1 MRTFRAPVPSV
12 LDVSKTNRA
21 LKKVANEAAVAA
33 APRLKRVS
41 SSLWVDIFIVFVTGV
56 LFAIAWPTLQVTH
69 HVPAGVQPV
78 IAGLAALPLL
88 LIRSNPALGWAISAA
103 GALVIPLV
111 FDRTDDYDFPWQVVH
126 VMVIMALLLAVSM
139 RSPLAVVGVSW
150 MATALLFL
158 ANAPGQ
164 DGRGWAVGLTALVLF
179 GLLIRWLV
187 LSRRQLARQEE
198 VTEVERARRA
208 ILEEKA
214 RIARDLHDVVA
225 HHMSL
230 VVVQAQSAPYRIDDV
245 SPAARAEFESIGA
258 TARDALNEIRG
269 MLGVLRSDGQLA
281 EDAPMPGLDRI
292 DELVEG
298 SRRAGMQVRVER
310 FGVPE
315 RLSDSAG
322 LTMYRI
328 LQESLSNAAR
338 HAPGAP
344 VRVIL
349 SGDGGLA
356 TMAVVNDP
364 PVGTAVSTV
373 ADHAGGHGI
382 TGMRDRAS
390 SVGGSLIAQ
399 PRPDGGFE
407 VLARV
412 PAVPGAAVS
421 SGHVAPA

>member
-1 MRTFRAPVPSV
+1 M
-12 LDVSKTNRA
+12 
-21 LKKVANEAAVAA
+21 AA

-41 SSLWVDIFIVFVTGV
+41 SSQWVDVFIIFVTGV

-88 LIRSNPALGWAISAA
+88 LVRANPALGWAISAA

-126 VMVIMALLLAVSM
+126 VMVMMVLLVAVSM
-139 RSPLAVVGVSW
+139 RAPIPVVGVAWVS
-150 MATALLFL
+150 TVLLFL
-158 ANAPGQ
+158 ADAPGQ

-187 LSRRQLARQEE
+187 LSRRELARQEE
-198 VTEVERARRA
+198 VNEVERARRA

-298 SRRAGMQVRVER
+298 SRRAGMQVQVDRI
-310 FGVPE
+310 GMPE

-349 SGDGGLA
+349 GGDGGLA
-356 TMAVVNDP
+356 TMAVVNDR
-364 PVGTAVSTV
+364 PVGTTVSTV

-382 TGMRDRAS
+382 AGMRDRAS
-390 SVGGSLIAQ
+390 SVGGSLVAQ

-421 SGHVAPA
+421 SGHVTPA

>member
-1 MRTFRAPVPSV
+1 M
-12 LDVSKTNRA
+12 SKTNRA

>member
-1 MRTFRAPVPSV
+1 M
-12 LDVSKTNRA
+12 SKTNRA

-33 APRLKRVS
+33 APRLKRMS
-41 SSLWVDIFIVFVTGV
+41 SSLWVDVFIVFVTGV
-56 LFAIAWPTLQVTH
+56 LFAVAWPTLQVTH

-88 LIRSNPALGWAISAA
+88 LIRANPALGWAISAA

-111 FDRTDDYDFPWQVVH
+111 FERTDDYDFPWQVVH

-187 LSRRQLARQEE
+187 LSRRELARQEE
-198 VTEVERARRA
+198 VNEVERARRA

-230 VVVQAQSAPYRIDDV
+230 VVVQAQSAPYRIEDV
-245 SPAARAEFESIGA
+245 SPAAQAEFESIGA

-298 SRRAGMQVRVER
+298 SRRAGMQVQVDRI
-310 FGVPE
+310 GMPE

-344 VRVIL
+344 VRVTL
-349 SGDGGLA
+349 GRDGGLA
-356 TMAVVNDP
+356 TLAVVNAP
-364 PVGTAVSTV
+364 PVGAAPSAV

-390 SVGGSLIAQ
+390 SVGGSLTAQ

-412 PAVPGAAVS
+412 PAVPGI
-421 SGHVAPA
+421 G

>member
-1 MRTFRAPVPSV
+1 M
-12 LDVSKTNRA
+12 SKTQRA
-21 LKKVANEAAVAA
+21 LKKATNQAAVAA
-33 APRLKRVS
+33 APRLRRLS
-41 SSLWVDIFIVFVTGV
+41 SSQWVDIFIVLVTGV
-56 LFAIAWPTLQVTH
+56 LFAIAWPTLQLTH

-88 LIRSNPALGWAISAA
+88 LIRANPALGWAISSG
-103 GALVIPLV
+103 GALVIPIV
-111 FDRTDDYDFPWQVVH
+111 FDRVDGYDFPWQVVH
-126 VMVIMALLLAVSM
+126 VMVLVALLVAVSL
-139 RSPLAVVGVSW
+139 RAPIPVVGVAWVS
-150 MATALLFL
+150 TVLLFL
-158 ANAPGQ
+158 ADAPGQ

-198 VTEVERARRA
+198 VNEVERARRA

-292 DELVEG
+292 DELVAG
-298 SRRAGMQVRVER
+298 SRRAGMQVHLDRAEM
-310 FGVPE
+310 PA

-322 LTMYRI
+322 LTVYRI

-344 VRVIL
+344 VRVVL
-349 SGDGGLA
+349 GRDGGLA
-356 TMAVVNDP
+356 TLAVVNDP
-364 PVGTAVSTV
+364 PAGAGPAAV
-373 ADHAGGHGI
+373 ADPAGGHGI
-382 TGMRDRAS
+382 AGMRERAQ
-390 SVGGSLIAQ
+390 SVGGTLTAQ

-407 VLARV
+407 VSARV
-412 PAVPGAAVS
+412 PVLPGAAVS
-421 SGHVAPA
+421 NGRVAPA

>member
-1 MRTFRAPVPSV
+1 M
-12 LDVSKTNRA
+12 
-21 LKKVANEAAVAA
+21 AA

>member
-1 MRTFRAPVPSV
+1 M
-12 LDVSKTNRA
+12 SKTNRA

-41 SSLWVDIFIVFVTGV
+41 SSQWVDVFIVFVTGV

-78 IAGLAALPLL
+78 IAGLAAMPLL
-88 LIRSNPALGWAISAA
+88 LVRANPALGWAISAA
-103 GALVIPLV
+103 GALVIPIA
-111 FDRTDDYDFPWQVVH
+111 FERTDDYDFPWQVVH
-126 VMVIMALLLAVSM
+126 VMVMMVLLVAVSM
-139 RSPLAVVGVSW
+139 RAPIPVVGVAWVS
-150 MATALLFL
+150 TVLLFL
-158 ANAPGQ
+158 ADAPGQ

-298 SRRAGMQVRVER
+298 SRRAGMQVQVDRI
-310 FGVPE
+310 GMPE
-315 RLSDSAG
+315 QLSDSAG

-349 SGDGGLA
+349 GRDGGLA
-356 TMAVVNDP
+356 TMAVVNDRP
-364 PVGTAVSTV
+364 LGTTVSTV

-390 SVGGSLIAQ
+390 SVGGSLVAQ

-421 SGHVAPA
+421 SGHVTPA

>member
-1 MRTFRAPVPSV
+1 M
-12 LDVSKTNRA
+12 
-21 LKKVANEAAVAA
+21 
-33 APRLKRVS
+33 
-41 SSLWVDIFIVFVTGV
+41 FVTAV
-56 LFAIAWPTLQVTH
+56 LFTIAWPTLQVTH
-69 HVPAGVQPV
+69 HVPAGVQPLV
-78 IAGLAALPLL
+78 AGIAALPLI
-88 LIRSNPALGWAISAA
+88 LIRANPALGWAVSAA

-126 VMVIMALLLAVSM
+126 VMVLMALLLAVSM
-139 RSPLAVVGVSW
+139 RSPLPVVGVAWVS
-150 MATALLFL
+150 TALLFL

-164 DGRGWAVGLTALVLF
+164 DGRGWAFGLTALVAF

-187 LSRRQLARQEE
+187 LSRRQLAQQEE
-198 VTEVERARRA
+198 VAEVERARRA
-208 ILEEKA
+208 ILEERA

-230 VVVQAQSAPYRIDDV
+230 VVVQAQSAPYRLGGLTDD
-245 SPAARAEFESIGA
+245 AKAEFDSIGA
-258 TARDALNEIRG
+258 TAREALNEIRG
-269 MLGVLRSDGQLA
+269 MLGVLRSDGHLP
-281 EDAPMPGLDRI
+281 EHAPMPGLDRI

-298 SRRAGMQVRVER
+298 SRRAGMQVQVDRI
-310 FGVPE
+310 GMPE
-315 RLSDSAG
+315 QLSDSAG

-349 SGDGGLA
+349 GGDAGLA

-364 PVGTAVSTV
+364 PVGTTASTV

-390 SVGGSLIAQ
+390 SVGGSLVAQ

-412 PAVPGAAVS
+412 PAMPGAAVS
-421 SGHVAPA
+421 SGHIAPA